1 MSSPIIWIILP
12 LIFAGF
18 LVVTSSRRILTCGL
32 GATLAL
38 LLAGLAIIFPE
49 SFIIKTGITT
59 SQEVSDTFLVLGRSL
74 QISHENLP
82 FVSIIYF
89 FTSAWIVGSG
99 WFKLSKFFPSIA
111 LTISA
116 LLIAALSVEP
126 FLYAALLIEIIVLLT
141 IPLLSPA
148 NEKTSKGV
156 LRYLVFQTLAVPI
169 VLIAGW
175 LLTGIESAPANSP
188 LTNQATIALI
198 IGFLLLLAIIPFHSW
213 LPMIGSSSH
222 PWVTSFIFTLVPT
235 TLFMMLIAFL
245 DRYAWLRS
253 IPSLYPTIQLIGTLM
268 IAIGGILVTF
278 QTNLG
283 KAFGY
288 SVVIEAG
295 FSLLAIG
302 LNPLGGL
309 NWFSMLLLPRAVG
322 YWLWAFCLGKIKETF
337 GSLEFGDIP
346 PILHTF
352 PIIGSALIVAQLS
365 IAGIPLLASFPV
377 KRMIWFTAAQP
388 DLLNALWIF
397 IGSLGIYIFTIRVL
411 MHFLKVDE
419 TPKAWKLSEK
429 ASLLIPIAVAFCFI
443 LFIGL
448 LPYLFLPGL
457 TKIMDAFTRF
467 PINP

>member
-1 MSSPIIWIILP
+1 MSSPLIWIIFP

-18 LVVTSSRRILTCGL
+18 LLVTSSRRVLTCVL
-32 GATLAL
+32 GATIAL
-38 LLAGLAIIFPE
+38 LLAVVAVIFSE
-49 SFIIKTGITT
+49 SFIIKIGVST
-59 SQEVSDTFLVLGRSL
+59 SQEVSDTFLILGRSL
-74 QISHENLP
+74 QISYENLP

-89 FTSAWIVGSG
+89 FSTAWIVGSG

-111 LTISA
+111 LSITA

-148 NEKTSKGV
+148 NEKTSNGV
-156 LRYLVFQTLAVPI
+156 LRYLVFQSLAVPI

-175 LLTGIESAPANSP
+175 LLTGIESAPSNNP

-213 LPMIGSSSH
+213 LPMIASSSH
-222 PWVTSFIFTLVPT
+222 PWVTSFIFTLVQT

-253 IPSLYPTIQLIGTLM
+253 IPSLYPTMQLIGTLM
-268 IAIGGILVTF
+268 IAMGGLLVTF

-288 SVVIEAG
+288 SVIIETG

-337 GSLEFGDIP
+337 GSLEFGDLP
-346 PILHTF
+346 PILHTY
-352 PIIGSALIVAQLS
+352 PILGSALIVAQLS

-411 MHFLKVDE
+411 MHFMKVDE
-419 TPKAWKLSEK
+419 TPKTWKITEK
-429 ASLLIPIAVAFCFI
+429 TNFVIPTAIAFFFI

-448 LPYLFLPGL
+448 LPHLLLPGL
-457 TKIMDAFTRF
+457 TKIIGAFTRF
-467 PINP
+467 PIIP